1 MNTYIFNVKRGKT
14 MKKLLIKVLSLA
26 LGMVMS
32 VLSLASCAA
41 GRPIKA
47 SAQDL
52 KVVGTV
58 GNFEVLYE
66 ELRYVTMFY
75 KQQLE
80 DKYGEGIWDD
90 AATAHK
96 YSDELYELVTR
107 NITANYAVLSL
118 CAEVGITTDAKEIQE
133 SVTNYINEMA
143 DELGGR
149 GEYKKQLKAENAT
162 DHFLRFTIAVDYCQ
176 NELYYSY
183 TQDLGLIETDFEKI
197 YDYIMAD
204 NFVRTIHVYI
214 QNDKDDDVEQNRA
227 AAEKVVQQ
235 IKNGEDIKKIIGS
248 SVNED
253 FDLTTTDGY
262 YFGRGETLQ
271 AYEDAAFAL
280 DVNEVSGV
288 VETPTGF
295 YIIQRLPLESAYVMQ
310 HLTTLI
316 DQYQYSALNKYID
329 ERQAQL
335 TIEFNDYGKS
345 LDLTAIS

>member
-1 MNTYIFNVKRGKT
+1 
-14 MKKLLIKVLSLA
+14 MKKLLIKIAGLLLCAVMLVLSL
-26 LGMVMS
+26 V
-32 VLSLASCAA
+32 SCAA
-41 GRPIKA
+41 GRPVKA

-52 KVVGTV
+52 KVVGKV
-58 GNFEVLYE
+58 GNFDVLYE
-66 ELRYVTMFY
+66 ELRYVTLFY

-80 DKYGEGIWDD
+80 DKYGEGIWKDT
-90 AATAHK
+90 ATAQK

-133 SVTNYINEMA
+133 SVTSYINEMA
-143 DELGGR
+143 EELGGR
-149 GEYKKQLKAENAT
+149 SQYKKQLKAENAT

-204 NFVRTIHVYI
+204 NFVRTVHVYI
-214 QNDKDDDVEQNRA
+214 QNDKDDDVEKNRA
-227 AAEKVVQQ
+227 AAENVVEQ
-235 IKNGEDIKKIIGS
+235 IKNGESINKLIGS

-262 YFGRGETLQ
+262 YFGRGEMLQ

-280 DVNEVSGV
+280 EVNEVSGV

-295 YIIQRLPLESAYVMQ
+295 YVIKRLPLESAYVMQ

-316 DQYQYSALNKYID
+316 DQYQYSELNKYID
-329 ERQAQL
+329 QRQEQL
-335 TIEFNDYGKS
+335 SIEFNDYGKS
-345 LDLTAIS
+345 LDLTAIN

>member
-1 MNTYIFNVKRGKT
+1 MNIYIFNVKRGKT
-14 MKKLLIKVLSLA
+14 MKKLLIKIAGLILCAVMLALSL
-26 LGMVMS
+26 V
-32 VLSLASCAA
+32 SCAA
-41 GRPIKA
+41 GRPVKA

-52 KVVGTV
+52 KVVGKV
-58 GNFEVLYE
+58 GNFDVLYE
-66 ELRYVTMFY
+66 ELRYVTLFY

-80 DKYGEGIWDD
+80 DKYGEGIWKDT
-90 AATAHK
+90 ATAQK

-133 SVTNYINEMA
+133 SVTSYINEMA
-143 DELGGR
+143 EELGGR
-149 GEYKKQLKAENAT
+149 SQYKKQLKAENAT
-162 DHFLRFTIAVDYCQ
+162 DHFLRFTLAVDYCQ

-204 NFVRTIHVYI
+204 NFVRTVHVYI
-214 QNDKDDDVEQNRA
+214 QNDKDDDVEKNRA
-227 AAEKVVQQ
+227 AAENVVEQ
-235 IKNGEDIKKIIGS
+235 IKNGESINKLIGS

-262 YFGRGETLQ
+262 YFGRGEMLQ

-280 DVNEVSGV
+280 EVNEVSGV

-295 YIIQRLPLESAYVMQ
+295 YVIKRLPLESAYVMQ

-316 DQYQYSALNKYID
+316 DQYQYSELNKYID
-329 ERQAQL
+329 QRQEQL
-335 TIEFNDYGKS
+335 SIEFNDYGKS
-345 LDLTAIS
+345 LDLTAIN

>member
-1 MNTYIFNVKRGKT
+1 MNIYIFNVKRGKT
-14 MKKLLIKVLSLA
+14 MKKILIKIAGLILCAVMLALSL
-26 LGMVMS
+26 V
-32 VLSLASCAA
+32 SCAA
-41 GRPIKA
+41 GRPVKA

-52 KVVGTV
+52 KVVGKV
-58 GNFEVLYE
+58 GNFDVLYE
-66 ELRYVTMFY
+66 ELRYVTLFY

-80 DKYGEGIWDD
+80 DKYGEGIWKDT
-90 AATAHK
+90 ATAQK

-133 SVTNYINEMA
+133 SVTSYINEMA
-143 DELGGR
+143 EELGGR
-149 GEYKKQLKAENAT
+149 SQYKKQLKAENAT

-204 NFVRTIHVYI
+204 NFVRTVHVYI
-214 QNDKDDDVEQNRA
+214 QNDKDDDVEKNRA
-227 AAEKVVQQ
+227 AAENVVEQ
-235 IKNGEDIKKIIGS
+235 IKNGESINKLIGS

-262 YFGRGETLQ
+262 YFGRGEMLQ

-280 DVNEVSGV
+280 EVNEVSGV

-295 YIIQRLPLESAYVMQ
+295 YVIKRLPLESAYVMQ

-316 DQYQYSALNKYID
+316 DQYQYSELNKYID
-329 ERQAQL
+329 QRQEQL
-335 TIEFNDYGKS
+335 SIEFNDYGKS
-345 LDLTAIS
+345 LDLTAIN

>member
-1 MNTYIFNVKRGKT
+1 
-14 MKKLLIKVLSLA
+14 MKKILIKIAGLLLCAVMLVLSL
-26 LGMVMS
+26 V
-32 VLSLASCAA
+32 SCAA
-41 GRPIKA
+41 GRPVKA

-52 KVVGTV
+52 KVVGKV
-58 GNFEVLYE
+58 GNFDVLYE
-66 ELRYVTMFY
+66 ELRYVTLFY

-80 DKYGEGIWDD
+80 DKYGEGIWKDT
-90 AATAHK
+90 ATAQK

-133 SVTNYINEMA
+133 SVTSYINEMA
-143 DELGGR
+143 EELGGR
-149 GEYKKQLKAENAT
+149 SQYKKQLKAENAT

-204 NFVRTIHVYI
+204 NFVRTVHVYI
-214 QNDKDDDVEQNRA
+214 QNDKDDDVEKNRA
-227 AAEKVVQQ
+227 AAENVVEQ
-235 IKNGEDIKKIIGS
+235 IKNGESINKLIGS

-262 YFGRGETLQ
+262 YFGRGEMLQ

-280 DVNEVSGV
+280 EVNEVSGV

-295 YIIQRLPLESAYVMQ
+295 YVIKRLPLESAYVMQ

-316 DQYQYSALNKYID
+316 DQYQYSELNKYID
-329 ERQAQL
+329 QRQEQL
-335 TIEFNDYGKS
+335 SIEFNDYGKS
-345 LDLTAIS
+345 LDLTAIN

>member
-1 MNTYIFNVKRGKT
+1 MNIYIFNVKRGKT
-14 MKKLLIKVLSLA
+14 MKKLLIKIAGLLLCAVMLVLSL
-26 LGMVMS
+26 V
-32 VLSLASCAA
+32 SCAA
-41 GRPIKA
+41 GRPVKA

-52 KVVGTV
+52 KVVGKV
-58 GNFEVLYE
+58 GNFDVLYE
-66 ELRYVTMFY
+66 ELRYVTLFY

-80 DKYGEGIWDD
+80 DKYGEGIWKDT
-90 AATAHK
+90 ATAQK

-133 SVTNYINEMA
+133 SVTSYINEMA
-143 DELGGR
+143 EELGGR
-149 GEYKKQLKAENAT
+149 SQYKKQLKAENAT

-204 NFVRTIHVYI
+204 NFVRTVHVYI
-214 QNDKDDDVEQNRA
+214 QNDKDDDVEKNRA
-227 AAEKVVQQ
+227 AAENVVEQ
-235 IKNGEDIKKIIGS
+235 IKNGESINKLIGS

-262 YFGRGETLQ
+262 YFGRGEMLQ

-280 DVNEVSGV
+280 EVNEVSGV

-295 YIIQRLPLESAYVMQ
+295 YVIKRLPLESAYVMQ

-316 DQYQYSALNKYID
+316 DQYQYSELNKYID
-329 ERQAQL
+329 QRQEQL
-335 TIEFNDYGKS
+335 SIEFNDYGKS
-345 LDLTAIS
+345 LDLTAIN